1 MMVFKRKDYGTSKQI
16 LMFPDHYVAMPQFF
30 SKNSALAVDV
40 DGRKVIKAGTFYPS
54 NDSKAVG
61 VVFNDYD
68 VTDGDVNGAVILHGF
83 IAVDKL
89 PEAPTAE
96 AIAALNNITF
106 LPVKKTV
113 IESVNAADFKVSN
126 QVLTVKLSGTD
137 FSSGVTTTTNWTLTA
152 GDTGLTISSVEKVD
166 ANTAKVTFTSGTTA
180 GEIKL
185 AVKAAAVVNGVDSN
199 TLSVA
204 FGA

>member
-1 MMVFKRKDYGTSKQI
+1 MMTFKRKDYGTSKQI
-16 LMFPDHYVAMPQFF
+16 LMFPDHYVAMAQFF

-40 DGRKVIKAGTFYPS
+40 DGRKIIKAGTFYPS

-68 VTDGDVNGAVILHGF
+68 VTDGDANGAVILHGF

-113 IESVNAADFKVSN
+113 IEADASN
-126 QVLTVKLSGTD
+126 FNVGNQKLTVKLNGTD
-137 FSSGVTTTTNWTLTA
+137 FSSGVTTTSNWTLTA
-152 GDTGLTISSVEKVD
+152 GSTALTISSVQKVD
-166 ANTAKVTFTSGTTA
+166 ANTAEITFTSGTTA

-185 AVKAAAVVNGVDSN
+185 AVGANAVVNGVASN